1 MRCAEGG
8 DVCRRIVDNSTK
20 RGAASQQ
27 PRKAR
32 HLRVGAAALGGCASA
47 VCHRCSAPRAARP
60 PWRLIPP
67 SCFPYRA
74 TSSTDRTMTSTAKLR
89 MTGLADSGHLV
100 GDPPA
105 VKSW

>member
-8 DVCRRIVDNSTK
+8 DVCRRIVYNSTK

-47 VCHRCSAPRAARP
+47 VCHRCSAPRAARAALTTHSTELP
-60 PWRLIPP
+60 PW
-67 SCFPYRA
+67 SCNIVNRQDDDFDHEVTDDRSCRQRSLGRW
-74 TSSTDRTMTSTAKLR
+74 SSR
-89 MTGLADSGHLV
+89 GQV
-100 GDPPA
+100 
-105 VKSW
+105 V